1 MGWEFAAYLVVAMLL
16 GAALAVLQQ
25 RHYTGELRRIAAAH
39 NGPNKSLLS
48 GRSKGRLRGAVVIL
62 VVDVPTR
69 KIVEARAMTGAT
81 SFARFRD
88 APELLGSV
96 RGVGERAGSK
106 KIAEAAEE
114 ALAQL
119 KIQLKK

>member
-16 GAALAVLQQ
+16 GVALAALQQ
-25 RHYTGELRRIAAAH
+25 RHYTGELRRIAELH
-39 NGPNKSLLS
+39 DSPNKMLVS

-69 KIVEARAMTGAT
+69 KIVEARMMMGAT

-88 APELLGSV
+88 ASELLGPV
-96 RGVGERAGSK
+96 RGVGERARNSK
-106 KIAEAAEE
+106 VAEAAEQ
-114 ALAQL
+114 AIAQL
-119 KIQLKK
+119 KK